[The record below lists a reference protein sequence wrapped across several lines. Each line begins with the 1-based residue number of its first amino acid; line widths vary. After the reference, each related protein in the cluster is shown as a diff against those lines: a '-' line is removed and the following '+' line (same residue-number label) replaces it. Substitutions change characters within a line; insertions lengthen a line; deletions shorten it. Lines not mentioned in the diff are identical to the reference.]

1 MAEKQNRE
9 ERPWSEKD
17 LMVLENAFKRGK
29 PVTEIADLLERR
41 EDEIWRKIQD
51 IDIKQPKE
59 K

>member
-29 PVTEIADLLERR
+29 PVTEIADLVERR

-51 IDIKQPKE
+51 IDSKQPAE

>member
-29 PVTEIADLLERR
+29 PVTEIADLVERS

-51 IDIKQPKE
+51 IDIKQPAE

>member
-1 MAEKQNRE
+1 MSEKQNRE

-29 PVTEIADLLERR
+29 PVTEIADLVERR

-51 IDIKQPKE
+51 IDIKQPAE

>member
-29 PVTEIADLLERR
+29 PVTEIADLVERR

-51 IDIKQPKE
+51 IDIKQPAE

>member
-29 PVTEIADLLERR
+29 PVTEIADLVERR

-51 IDIKQPKE
+51 IDIQQPAE

>member
-1 MAEKQNRE
+1 MAEKQNLE

-17 LMVLENAFKRGK
+17 LMELEDAFKRGK

-41 EDEIWRKIQD
+41 EDEVWHKIQE

>member
-1 MAEKQNRE
+1 ME
-9 ERPWSEKD
+9 
-17 LMVLENAFKRGK
+17 LENAFKRGK

-41 EDEIWRKIQD
+41 EDEVWHKIQE